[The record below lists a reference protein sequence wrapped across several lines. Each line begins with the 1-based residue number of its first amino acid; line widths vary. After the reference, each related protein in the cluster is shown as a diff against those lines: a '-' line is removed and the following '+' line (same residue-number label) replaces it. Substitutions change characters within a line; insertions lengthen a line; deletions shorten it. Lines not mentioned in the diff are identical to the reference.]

1 MSQDGVD
8 VRSENKTRERVISGL
23 VLVVG
28 VALGLVDQ
36 ATPETGRGLR
46 VPALIAALF
55 LVASALNV
63 FLPIGAK
70 GHVEEEPATESGLE
84 RPGAATMGGKQ
95 MSEPPPP
102 VRTSPTVALGLM
114 VLAVWLGL
122 ATLTYSEAPWQLLG
136 LSLLAAFLIF
146 ARGLAELPG
155 S

>member
-1 MSQDGVD
+1 MSQENVD
-8 VRSENKTRERVISGL
+8 VRSENKAREQMISGA

-28 VALGLVDQ
+28 MALGWVDLV
-36 ATPETGRGLR
+36 TPETGGSLR

-55 LVASALNV
+55 LVGSALNV

-70 GHVEEEPATESGLE
+70 GHVEEEPAVESGLE
-84 RPGAATMGGKQ
+84 RPGAATMGGRQ

-114 VLAVWLGL
+114 ALAVWLGL
-122 ATLTYSEAPWQLLG
+122 ATLTNSEAPWQLLL
-136 LSLLAAFLIF
+136 LSLVAAFLIF

-155 S
+155 G